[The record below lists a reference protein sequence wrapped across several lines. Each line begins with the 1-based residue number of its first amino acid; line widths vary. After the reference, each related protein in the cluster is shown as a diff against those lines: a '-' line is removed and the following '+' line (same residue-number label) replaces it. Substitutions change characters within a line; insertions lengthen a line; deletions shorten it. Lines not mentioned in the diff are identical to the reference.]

1 MRNGDSLS
9 VSDKRLSRLAAGI
22 STLALAMIL
31 ASVLFS
37 YKGRGAI
44 LPPDY
49 LFSMWPS
56 TPIYLA
62 SAVSFVLMGGL
73 IAVRQPRNAFGWV
86 MLASGFGQG
95 SLLSF
100 ATSFGIY
107 AFHVAEDPL
116 PFVIWVFPALPL
128 GWTLWLGSIPLL
140 MLLYPTGRLS
150 SPRWKP
156 FVWILLAVILAAGMM
171 GFFGNIA
178 NGWIAVPSPYELS
191 GTTEQVFNFILVLM
205 VGYIFGLILVGFIS
219 LLARAWHSKGIERQQ
234 FKWFAYAAIVFVV
247 EFASDLIRELPQPW
261 EAVKEAIPMIFLSV
275 ATGIAVLRYRLFDI
289 DVIIRKTLVY
299 ALLTAALALL
309 YFGLVTLLQS
319 LSASF
324 LGLQSPVIIVLSTLV
339 IAALFN
345 PLRRRL
351 QDLIDRRFYR
361 NKYDAEKALARF
373 AEAAR
378 NETELQ
384 CLNEALLEVV
394 QETVQPEQVSLWLQK
409 SAGRSR
415 SEAGK

>member
-1 MRNGDSLS
+1 
-9 VSDKRLSRLAAGI
+9 
-22 STLALAMIL
+22 
-31 ASVLFS
+31 
-37 YKGRGAI
+37 
-44 LPPDY
+44 
-49 LFSMWPS
+49 
-56 TPIYLA
+56 
-62 SAVSFVLMGGL
+62 
-73 IAVRQPRNAFGWV
+73 
-86 MLASGFGQG
+86 
-95 SLLSF
+95 
-100 ATSFGIY
+100 
-107 AFHVAEDPL
+107 
-116 PFVIWVFPALPL
+116 
-128 GWTLWLGSIPLL
+128 
-140 MLLYPTGRLS
+140 
-150 SPRWKP
+150 
-156 FVWILLAVILAAGMM
+156 
-171 GFFGNIA
+171 
-178 NGWIAVPSPYELS
+178 
-191 GTTEQVFNFILVLM
+191 
-205 VGYIFGLILVGFIS
+205 
-219 LLARAWHSKGIERQQ
+219 
-234 FKWFAYAAIVFVV
+234 
-247 EFASDLIRELPQPW
+247 
-261 EAVKEAIPMIFLSV
+261 
-275 ATGIAVLRYRLFDI
+275 
-289 DVIIRKTLVY
+289 
-299 ALLTAALALL
+299 LL